1 MARRRNIYDASY
13 QTPLADFLDQL
24 PEYFLRYEQLKLQNK
39 KYDNEQAYRAARDKE
54 SDRRWTLTQQN
65 QIHQRDFDAKNC
77 S

>member
-13 QTPLADFLDQL
+13 QTPLADFLDLL
-24 PEYFLRYEQLKLQNK
+24 PDYFLRYEQLKLQNK

-65 QIHQRDFDAKNC
+65 QIPL
-77 S
+77 